1 MLNKYSVRSGGLDT
15 ALAYNSGDFRTVISN
30 LSERVGGQTSQ
41 SSVETVIWKFTD
53 TGESAKIQG
62 SPTDIRIIQ
71 KNLRRMERLRS

>member
-1 MLNKYSVRSGGLDT
+1 M
-15 ALAYNSGDFRTVISN
+15 GDFRTVISN
-30 LSERVGGQTSQ
+30 LSEKVGGQTSQ